1 LFFLQLEVVGS
12 TMGTRTEFEGLLK
25 FLGETGVRPHI
36 QQVFSLEDAK
46 QGYEL
51 MHKGDIQGK
60 LVIVP

>member
-1 LFFLQLEVVGS
+1 
-12 TMGTRTEFEGLLK
+12 MRTRSEFEGLLK

-36 QQVFSLEDAK
+36 QKVFALEDAK

-51 MHKGDIQGK
+51 MEQGEIQGK

>member
-1 LFFLQLEVVGS
+1 
-12 TMGTRTEFEGLLK
+12 MGTRTEFEGLLK

>member
-1 LFFLQLEVVGS
+1 
-12 TMGTRTEFEGLLK
+12 MGTRVEFEGLLK
-25 FLGETGVRPHI
+25 FLGETGLRPHI

-51 MHKGDIQGK
+51 MEQGEIQGK